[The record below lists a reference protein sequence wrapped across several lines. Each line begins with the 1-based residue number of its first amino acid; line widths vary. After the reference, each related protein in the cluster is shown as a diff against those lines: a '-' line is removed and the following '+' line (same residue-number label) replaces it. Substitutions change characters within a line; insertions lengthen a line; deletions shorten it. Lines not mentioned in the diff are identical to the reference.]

1 MLIQKVKTIKA
12 SLHTQHDLKNM
23 FSNFQIKH
31 WSKGIK
37 SGMNGLKG
45 DDAKCDSDV
54 LVNKHVLQ

>member
-1 MLIQKVKTIKA
+1 
-12 SLHTQHDLKNM
+12 M

-45 DDAKCDSDV
+45 DAKCDSDV